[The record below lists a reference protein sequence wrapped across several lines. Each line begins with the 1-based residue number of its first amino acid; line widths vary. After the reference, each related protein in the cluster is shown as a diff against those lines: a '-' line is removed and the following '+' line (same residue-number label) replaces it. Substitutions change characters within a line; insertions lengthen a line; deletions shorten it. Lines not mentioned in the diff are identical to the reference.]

1 MFGQLGTR
9 GVSVIAAAG
18 NTGPGFSCKSN
29 DGNNKTK
36 FLPTFPGACP
46 YVTSVGGTEGNSPE
60 IAWSRSSGGF
70 SEVFSRPWW
79 QEQTVKAYLKKHS
92 KEWKGYYNPNGR
104 AYPDVAAL
112 AWNHQI
118 MLRGNQTFGGGTRY
132 VFLPVVLYEPGDTGA
147 DTGYSVAAPTFG
159 AMIALINN
167 ERFKKGKPPMGFLNP
182 WLYKTGKA
190 GFTE

>member
-1 MFGQLGTR
+1 MINATNRQYPEPWLELLQYLLNLPNSNLPKVISLSYGSNEQHISKSYARQVCNMFGQLGTR

-29 DGNNKTK
+29 DGKNKK
-36 FLPTFPGACP
+36 RFLPTFPGACS

-60 IAWSRSSGGF
+60 IAWNRSSGGF

-79 QEQTVKAYLKKHS
+79 QEQTVKEYLRKHGN
-92 KEWKGYYNPNGR
+92 EWKGYYNANGR

-118 MLRGNQTFGGGTRY
+118 MLRGNQTFGGGTR
-132 VFLPVVLYEPGDTGA
+132 
-147 DTGYSVAAPTFG
+147 
-159 AMIALINN
+159 
-167 ERFKKGKPPMGFLNP
+167 
-182 WLYKTGKA
+182 
-190 GFTE
+190 